1 MSFIQ
6 TLIEW
11 LLSWADSPWAPL
23 VLFAVAFEDSVL
35 VPVPPEPLQIAM
47 SLSERSLAM
56 PYAALVTVASVLGAT
71 LDYYIG
77 RWGGRPV
84 AERFVNKRRLER
96 VTRFFQRWDIWGV
109 GLAAFTP
116 LPYPVFAV
124 VSGIAELKLWR
135 FLAASVVGRG
145 ARFFGIGAGV
155 YLFGEQV
162 QSLVTNYL
170 SLATLIVGLLILAI
184 YLISRY
190 LERRMD

>member
-6 TLIEW
+6 ALIEW
-11 LLSWADSPWAPL
+11 IVSWADSPWAPV
-23 VLFAVAFEDSVL
+23 VLFVVAFEDSVFL
-35 VPVPPEPLQIAM
+35 PVPPEPLQIAM

-155 YLFGEQV
+155 YLFGDQV
-162 QSLVTNYL
+162 RSLVANYL
-170 SLATLIVGLLILAI
+170 SLASLILGVLILAV
-184 YLISRY
+184 YLLGRY